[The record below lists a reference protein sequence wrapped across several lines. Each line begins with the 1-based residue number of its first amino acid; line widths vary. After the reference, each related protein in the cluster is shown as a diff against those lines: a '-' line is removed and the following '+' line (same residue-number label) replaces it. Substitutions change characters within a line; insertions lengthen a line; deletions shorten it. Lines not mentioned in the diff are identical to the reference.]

1 MCVISKNAT
10 WKLSKYKTHK
20 SLLVRH
26 EVQYL
31 TRIEK
36 SVCGTYF
43 SQPWGYVAVS
53 SVSRA
58 TRWGNAYKTVV
69 EEE

>member
-1 MCVISKNAT
+1 MCVISKHAT

-20 SLLVRH
+20 LLLLRH

-36 SVCGTYF
+36 SVCGTYL
-43 SQPWGYVAVS
+43 SQPCGYVAVS

-58 TRWGNAYKTVV
+58 TR
-69 EEE
+69 